1 MSMSRNIKAN
11 SRKAIGGA
19 VGRPVYVS
27 VSDARKKDLI
37 QSELYEASNVSN
49 SYAVAQKSELRMR
62 ESAAN
67 PNLSLPFQNES
78 KISPK

>member
-27 VSDARKKDLI
+27 VSDARKKDSI
-37 QSELYEASNVSN
+37 QNQILEASNVSN
-49 SYAVAQKSELRMR
+49 SYAGAQKSELRMR
-62 ESAAN
+62 ESANN
-67 PNLSLPFQNES
+67 PNSSLSF
-78 KISPK
+78 